1 MSTASKNGDRAQ
13 KVGIVILIVAIAAVA
28 FSIT

>member
-1 MSTASKNGDRAQ
+1 MSTASKKGDRVE